1 MMEEPERYRRFIL
14 SHLQEYRQQRF
25 LRMYPSIVHGLRSG
39 LEHVYGLLY
48 MVDFS
53 LTVCCSVT

>member
-25 LRMYPSIVHGLRSG
+25 LRMYPSC
-39 LEHVYGLLY
+39 
-48 MVDFS
+48 MVFVPALNMFMGFYIWLTS
-53 LTVCCSVT
+53 L

>member
-14 SHLQEYRQQRF
+14 SYLQEYRQQRF
-25 LRMYPSIVHGLRSG
+25 LRMHVSLMHGLRSLDMFMG
-39 LEHVYGLLY
+39 FYIY